1 MAISKSL
8 RQLRPLPTL
17 GPIAAKF
24 IADALPQPQPQELYS
39 YRVKFSVERV
49 KPKSLP
55 EFAYVTSEVRFDSVV
70 FTAVLQGT
78 SLDDALARIKA
89 QWPDAQPREAQ
100 EGVWA
105 FHPNDNHLAS
115 VQFGATRV
123 DPPTPWY
130 RKIFNFGHRG

>member
-8 RQLRPLPTL
+8 QRVQRLPTM

-24 IADALPQPQPQELYS
+24 VADAVPQSHPQELYS

-70 FTAVLQGT
+70 FTAILQGT

-100 EGVWA
+100 EGVRA
-105 FHPNDNHLAS
+105 FHQNDNHLAS

-123 DPPTPWY
+123 EEPVPWY
-130 RKIFNFGHRG
+130 RKIFNFGPRG

>member
-1 MAISKSL
+1 MALNKGLPRVRS
-8 RQLRPLPTL
+8 LPTL
-17 GPIAAKF
+17 TPSAEPF
-24 IADALPQPQPQELYS
+24 IAPHEAEALPLYS
-39 YRVKFSVERV
+39 YRVKFAVGHV

-70 FTAVLQGT
+70 FTAILQAA
-78 SLDDALARIKA
+78 SLDEALGRIKA

-100 EGVWA
+100 EGVRA

-123 DPPTPWY
+123 EPEIPWY
-130 RKIFNFGHRG
+130 KKLPFIGK